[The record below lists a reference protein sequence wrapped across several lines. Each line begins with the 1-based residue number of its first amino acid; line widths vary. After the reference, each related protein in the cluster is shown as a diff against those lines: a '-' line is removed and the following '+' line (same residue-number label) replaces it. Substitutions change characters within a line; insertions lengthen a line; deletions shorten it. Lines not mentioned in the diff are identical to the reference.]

1 MKTISCA
8 VLLKISFIVFFSSC
22 VSKKSITYFQNGS
35 IDQSKVSNNYT
46 TIFKPDDLLQIT
58 ISAQDLEAVQPFNL
72 PAVTFDV
79 GTGRALGQPIQQT
92 YLIDS
97 EGNID
102 FPILGMLKIGG
113 STREEIIH

>member
-72 PAVTFDV
+72 PVLLLMWV
-79 GTGRALGQPIQQT
+79 Q
-92 YLIDS
+92 
-97 EGNID
+97 
-102 FPILGMLKIGG
+102 
-113 STREEIIH
+113 EEL